1 MHVLNI
7 ERNQPDHYILGLG
20 YQDLIKVCMATA
32 FNAAIPTVIMH
43 HLVTLLLPCSSL
55 DAPPLLLSLTSNL
68 VKDSNSACVRLSLSL
83 SHTLS
88 LSLSLSLSLCVCVC
102 VHAHVCEI
110 YVC

>member
-20 YQDLIKVCMATA
+20 HQDLIKVCTATA

-68 VKDSNSACVRLSLSL
+68 VKDSNCACVRLSISLSL
-83 SHTLS
+83 TLS
-88 LSLSLSLSLCVCVC
+88 LSLSVCVCVC
-102 VHAHVCEI
+102 ARMHAHV
-110 YVC
+110 